1 MKTPRYVKITAVLLA
16 GGAWRLGAQTAVDL
30 TRQSRLETGTLLPAR
45 CAVGQI
51 FFKSDT
57 TSLSVC
63 SGADTWKTASVQSG
77 TAANR
82 PVNCVLGQ
90 LWLATD
96 SGAVTYCS
104 TAGNP
109 GTWSASLAGPA
120 GPQGPAG
127 ATGASGNTVLNGSG
141 APPAGTGNNG
151 DFYLRNDNSC
161 LYGPRTSGAWPGT
174 CTLLVGPAGATGA
187 TGSQGPQGVSGA
199 PGVPGSA
206 GANGNTV
213 LSGTG
218 LPSSGTG
225 NNGDW
230 YINTTT
236 SCLYGPKASGTW
248 SGSCTYLIG
257 LQGSTGAT
265 GPAGQGVPTG
275 GTSGQVLSKID
286 STDYHTHWVLS
297 SGGSSANYAPVGFSA
312 NPNFLVASS
321 TSPQTFGM
329 TLTGNVTSSTLDT
342 TNATPGQQLI
352 WIYTQDTSGGRTVSH
367 PANLLHACTVS
378 GTPNVRTMITAVF
391 DGSNAYTVDCTADD
405 AATLISG
412 PTRTAPATP
421 ASGLAVWFDSTAN
434 TLLVKDL
441 SGNVYAATKTVSA
454 RTANQFVTYTDTGG
468 VAHTASVA
476 LADLPS
482 GVTQTIA
489 SGTSA
494 LGTGAIPSAACAPV
508 VTTTATG
515 TATTDSVIA
524 SFNADPTAV
533 TGYIPL
539 TSGMLTI
546 IAYPT
551 SNSVNFKVCNNTSSS
566 VTPGA
571 ITLNWRVVR

>member
-1 MKTPRYVKITAVLLA
+1 
-16 GGAWRLGAQTAVDL
+16 
-30 TRQSRLETGTLLPAR
+30 
-45 CAVGQI
+45 
-51 FFKSDT
+51 
-57 TSLSVC
+57 
-63 SGADTWKTASVQSG
+63 
-77 TAANR
+77 
-82 PVNCVLGQ
+82 
-90 LWLATD
+90 
-96 SGAVTYCS
+96 
-104 TAGNP
+104 
-109 GTWSASLAGPA
+109 
-120 GPQGPAG
+120 
-127 ATGASGNTVLNGSG
+127 
-141 APPAGTGNNG
+141 
-151 DFYLRNDNSC
+151 
-161 LYGPRTSGAWPGT
+161 
-174 CTLLVGPAGATGA
+174 
-187 TGSQGPQGVSGA
+187 
-199 PGVPGSA
+199 
-206 GANGNTV
+206 
-213 LSGTG
+213 
-218 LPSSGTG
+218 
-225 NNGDW
+225 
-230 YINTTT
+230 
-236 SCLYGPKASGTW
+236 
-248 SGSCTYLIG
+248 
-257 LQGSTGAT
+257 
-265 GPAGQGVPTG
+265 
-275 GTSGQVLSKID
+275 
-286 STDYHTHWVLS
+286 
-297 SGGSSANYAPVGFSA
+297 
-312 NPNFLVASS
+312 
-321 TSPQTFGM
+321 M

-494 LGTGAIPSAACAPV
+494 LGTGAIPSAACATV

-515 TATTDSVIA
+515 TAITDSVIA

-539 TSGMLTI
+539 TTGMLTI

-551 SNSVNFKVCNNTSSS
+551 SNNVNFKVCNNTSSS